1 MATRRP
7 GLTKTQALRQARSS
21 ALVKQYAE
29 RKETIE
35 QPPPEP
41 PKRRRI
47 APTHEPKKVDF
58 SKPGLTKAMLARKK
72 HAEEMKK
79 EYARKKEEETAAIGR
94 RPRRTPAPIG
104 GDVRMGREKMP
115 RRDAAERRK
124 APPKALPP
132 IPEKTRE
139 LAKTIRADVVRAEPI
154 GKGPIDSVVIPAGSI
169 KDNRTTIVSIP
180 QPPEVSR
187 VTDRSMQVIS
197 ETLDEQDAAEA
208 VAVQSK
214 LDDLQQARRD
224 FVMTVANISGKV
236 AAIDQVP
243 PIEAETPPR
252 YLQRVHDIDDP
263 YLRIE
268 YTKDHPIVEAA
279 REFMQKSL
287 RAMKESE
294 AAKRWDDEIRKITQA
309 ATEIA
314 LELDDEPPL
323 YEEKLIEFDEDEE
336 YHTPPTP
343 PGYRGRQII
352 DVSPSAR
359 RRDIYEY
366 GTFDPEELERF
377 FDIERYPPFRIPPL
391 GRETLHPDLWE
402 IDDPWFIPPPE
413 PDQPD
418 LIQFD

>member
-29 RKETIE
+29 KKETIE
-35 QPPPEP
+35 QPQAEP

-58 SKPGLTKAMLARKK
+58 TKPGLTKAMLARKK
-72 HAEEMKK
+72 HAEQFKK
-79 EYARKKEEETAAIGR
+79 EYERKKEEETAHVGR
-94 RPRRTPAPIG
+94 RPKRTAAPIG
-104 GDVRMGREKMP
+104 GDARVGRERMP
-115 RRDAAERRK
+115 KKDVSRK
-124 APPKALPP
+124 TPSKALPP
-132 IPEKTRE
+132 IPEKTRQ
-139 LAKTIRADVVRAEPI
+139 LAKTIKADVVRAEPV
-154 GKGPIDSVVIPAGSI
+154 GKGPIDSIVIPAGTI

-180 QPPEVSR
+180 QPAEVSKIA
-187 VTDRSMQVIS
+187 DRSMQVIS
-197 ETLDEQDAAEA
+197 ETLDEQDAVEA
-208 VAVQSK
+208 AAVQSK

-236 AAIDQVP
+236 TAIDQAP
-243 PIEAETPPR
+243 AIELESPPR
-252 YLQRVHDIDDP
+252 YLHRVPELDDP

-287 RAMKESE
+287 NAMRESE
-294 AAKRWDDEIRKITQA
+294 AARRWDDEIKQISKV

-314 LELDDEPPL
+314 LGLEDELPFH
-323 YEEKLIEFDEDEE
+323 EEKLIEFDEDEQ
-336 YHTPPTP
+336 YHTPPIP
-343 PGYRGRQII
+343 PSYYGRQIA
-352 DVSPSAR
+352 DVSPIAP

-377 FDIERYPPFRIPPL
+377 FDIEHYPPFAMPPL

-402 IDDPWFIPPPE
+402 IEDPWFIPPSE

>member
-7 GLTKTQALRQARSS
+7 GLTKTQALRQARST
-21 ALVKQYAE
+21 ALVKQFAE
-29 RKETIE
+29 RKETVE
-35 QPPPEP
+35 QPEP

-58 SKPGLTKAMLARKK
+58 TKPGLTKAMLARKK

-79 EYARKKEEETAAIGR
+79 EYARKKEEETAPATR

-104 GDVRMGREKMP
+104 GDARVGRERMP
-115 RRDAAERRK
+115 KRDAPERRK
-124 APPKALPP
+124 PPPKALPP

-154 GKGPIDSVVIPAGSI
+154 GTGPIDSVVIPAGSI

-180 QPPEVSR
+180 QPPEASR
-187 VTDRSMQVIS
+187 VADRSMQVIS
-197 ETLDEQDAAEA
+197 ETLDDQDAAEA

-287 RAMKESE
+287 RAMRESE
-294 AAKRWDDEIRKITQA
+294 AAKKWDDEIKKITQV

-314 LELDDEPPL
+314 LDLDDEPPL
-323 YEEKLIEFDEDEE
+323 YEEKLVDVDEDEE
-336 YHTPPTP
+336 YRAPPTP
-343 PGYRGRQII
+343 PGYRGRQ
-352 DVSPSAR
+352 VVELSPSAH
-359 RRDIYEY
+359 RRDVYEY
-366 GTFDPEELERF
+366 AAFDPEELERF
-377 FDIERYPPFRIPPL
+377 FDIERYPPFRIPPF
-391 GRETLHPDLWE
+391 GREALHPDLWDIE
-402 IDDPWFIPPPE
+402 DPWFIPPPE